1 MSNIWYHCVRS
12 TTNRKYFSNV
22 YLLIYISRR
31 TQRWR
36 EWKVIDILESMFC
49 IQFPITDLQRL
60 TIRLTFVTSHS
71 FYLIIEKYLLDS
83 FSHDGFPARHLPFR
97 RNTDAIGK
105 IKSFFLDY
113 FILILSSLERFVNI
127 DNVTNGQKKKK

>member
-1 MSNIWYHCVRS
+1 MEGMKSDR
-12 TTNRKYFSNV
+12 
-22 YLLIYISRR
+22 YLGIYVLYPVPYNGS
-31 TQRWR
+31 
-36 EWKVIDILESMFC
+36 
-49 IQFPITDLQRL
+49 P

-127 DNVTNGQKKKK
+127 DNVTNGQKKKKIIIIMQRLDSKIRINRWKHILYPPCSECQGCYND

>member
-1 MSNIWYHCVRS
+1 M
-12 TTNRKYFSNV
+12 
-22 YLLIYISRR
+22 
-31 TQRWR
+31 
-36 EWKVIDILESMFC
+36 IDILESMFC

-97 RNTDAIGK
+97 RNADAIGK

-127 DNVTNGQKKKK
+127 DNVTNGQKKKKIIIIMQRLDSKIRINRWKHILYPPCSECQGCYND

>member
-1 MSNIWYHCVRS
+1 M
-12 TTNRKYFSNV
+12 
-22 YLLIYISRR
+22 
-31 TQRWR
+31 
-36 EWKVIDILESMFC
+36 IDILESMFC

-127 DNVTNGQKKKK
+127 DNVTNGQKKKKIIIIMQRLDSKIRINRWKHILYPPCSECQGCYND